1 MIDQLDA
8 IATPR
13 LRLRAARAHA
23 FAVEHK
29 GEVVGRVAFRS
40 TGRAPEVGVWISPR
54 HRGQGF
60 ATEAL
65 KAALGWAKSDWGRRY
80 VIAGHRVDDRNAARV
95 LIKAGF
101 LYTGV
106 VEERPTAFGGPP
118 APMRMMVWL
127 A

>member
-8 IATPR
+8 IQTKR
-13 LRLRAARAHA
+13 LRLRAEGRAT
-23 FAVEHK
+23 FAVQRQ
-29 GEVVGRVAFRS
+29 GEAIGRVGFRS
-40 TGRAPEVGVWISPR
+40 AAERAPEARIWIAQT

-65 KAALGWAKSDWGRRY
+65 KAALAWARHSWGRRY
-80 VIAGHRVDDRNAARV
+80 VAAGHHLADAAMARV

-106 VEERPTAFGGPP
+106 V
-118 APMRMMVWL
+118 APREAGEPVRMMVWL